1 MHILVGLF
9 LLALGLVFALFAPR
23 LATTGGTRSAKRTF
37 TASNVAAFRLIGALI
52 AVAGLLYAVG
62 VIG

>member
-23 LATTGGTRSAKRTF
+23 LATTGGTRAAKRTF
-37 TASNVAAFRLIGALI
+37 TASNVVAFRLIGTLI
-52 AVAGLLYAVG
+52 AVAGLLYAAG